1 MSQSIILQRKAG
13 LFSRSMALF
22 SYMGVL
28 CLIPMMTSRDDT
40 YVRFHA
46 RQGAILWMW
55 EVLAVYTL
63 LMPGF
68 GKLFFKFSSMACLI
82 LSIIGILSVLV
93 GRAWKFPLIGEWAEK
108 L

>member
-1 MSQSIILQRKAG
+1 MNQSIILQRKAG
-13 LFSRSMALF
+13 LFSRIMAVF

-28 CLIPMMTSRDDT
+28 CIIPMMTSRDDT

-55 EVLAVYTL
+55 EVLAVYSL
-63 LMPGF
+63 FLPGI
-68 GKLFFKFSSMACLI
+68 GKLFFRFSSMTCLI
-82 LSIIGILSVLV
+82 LSIIGVISVLV
-93 GRAWKFPLIGEWAEK
+93 GRAWKIPLIGEWAEK

>member
-13 LFSRSMALF
+13 LFSRTMAII
-22 SYMGVL
+22 SYIGVL
-28 CLIPMMTSRDDT
+28 CLIPMVSNREDT

-55 EVLAVYTL
+55 EVLAVYSL
-63 LMPGF
+63 LLPGF
-68 GKLFFKFSSMACLI
+68 GKMFFKFSTMTCLI
-82 LSIIGILSVLV
+82 LSIIGIISVLV
-93 GRAWKFPLIGEWAEK
+93 GRAWKIPLIGDWAEK